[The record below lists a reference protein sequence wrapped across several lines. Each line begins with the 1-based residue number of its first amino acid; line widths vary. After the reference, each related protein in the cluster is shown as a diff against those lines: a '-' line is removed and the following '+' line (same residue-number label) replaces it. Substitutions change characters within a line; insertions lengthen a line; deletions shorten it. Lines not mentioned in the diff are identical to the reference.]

1 MTTPTMTVPTAD
13 RTASADDSLVYL
25 GAGPLLAV
33 VLGVALIPLRE
44 SITASNL
51 SFAFVVLTVLV
62 AAFGGRGAG
71 VATALVSALSMDFF
85 LTRPY
90 LSLRIEENHDLI
102 AFAGLTVCGLV
113 AASLGSPQ
121 RIAALRELRS
131 HAQLLHHT
139 LAALESGG
147 PVEPE
152 LARLLER
159 ARQMLPVC
167 ALVLRDPSGR
177 VVCSAPHQAGL
188 EPIPPHGVD
197 TDTLLPRGAAA
208 SALRRAPSLPTD
220 GARIAIVTHQRQ
232 VAWLDLWGDGA
243 PATAASRQTLS
254 DVARILGVMLA
265 REQAHHS

>member
-1 MTTPTMTVPTAD
+1 MTTPIMTLPPAE
-13 RTASADDSLVYL
+13 RSAPPDDSLVYI

-33 VLGVALIPLRE
+33 VLGIALIPFRE
-44 SITASNL
+44 SVTASNL

-62 AAFGGRGAG
+62 AAFGGRSAG

-85 LTRPY
+85 LTKPY
-90 LSLRIEENHDLI
+90 LSLRIQENHDLI

-121 RIAALRELRS
+121 RIAALRESRS
-131 HAQLLHHT
+131 HAQLVHET
-139 LAALESGG
+139 LGALEGGG

-159 ARQMLPVC
+159 ARQILPVR
-167 ALVLRDPSGR
+167 ALVLRDPGGR
-177 VVCSAPHQAGL
+177 VVSSAPHRAGL
-188 EPIPPHGVD
+188 ESVPPQVVD
-197 TDTLLPRGAAA
+197 TDTLLAPGLKA
-208 SALRRAPSLPTD
+208 SALRRAPSLPSE
-220 GARIAIVTHQRQ
+220 GARIAIVTRQRQ

-243 PATAASRQTLS
+243 PATAASRRTLS

-265 REQAHHS
+265 RDAAR

>member
-13 RTASADDSLVYL
+13 RSAPPDDSLVYL
-25 GAGPLLAV
+25 GAGPLLAI
-33 VLGVALIPLRE
+33 VLGIALIPFRE

-71 VATALVSALSMDFF
+71 VVTALVSALSMDFF

-90 LSLRIEENHDLI
+90 LSLRIQENHDLI

-121 RIAALRELRS
+121 RIAALRESRA
-131 HAQLLHHT
+131 HAQLVHHA
-139 LAALESGG
+139 LFALESGG

-159 ARQMLPVC
+159 ARQTLPVR
-167 ALVLRDPSGR
+167 ALVLRDPGDR
-177 VVCSAPHQAGL
+177 VVSSVPHAAGL
-188 EPIPPHGVD
+188 EPIPPHVVD
-197 TDTLLPRGAAA
+197 TDTLLPRGGSAA
-208 SALRRAPSLPTD
+208 SLRRPPSLPSD

-254 DVARILGVMLA
+254 DVARILGVMA
-265 REQAHHS
+265 AQAHHS

>member
-1 MTTPTMTVPTAD
+1 MTARVTTMPAAD
-13 RTASADDSLVYL
+13 RPPTIDDSLVYI
-25 GAGPLLAV
+25 GAGPLLAI
-33 VLGVALIPLRE
+33 VLGIALIPFRE

-62 AAFGGRGAG
+62 AAFGGRSAG
-71 VATALVSALSMDFF
+71 VATALASALSLDFF

-90 LSLRIEENHDLI
+90 LSLRIQENHDLI
-102 AFAGLTVCGLV
+102 AFAGLAVCGLV

-121 RIAALRELRS
+121 RIAALRESRS
-131 HAQLLHHT
+131 HAQLVHQT
-139 LAALESGG
+139 LGALDGGG

-159 ARQMLPVC
+159 ARQVLPVR
-167 ALVLRDPSGR
+167 ALVLRDAHDR
-177 VVCSAPHQAGL
+177 VVSSAPHQAGL
-188 EPIPPHGVD
+188 ESIPPQVVEID
-197 TDTLLPRGAAA
+197 SLLDRGLTVA
-208 SALRRAPSLPTD
+208 ALRRAPSLPSA

-243 PATAASRQTLS
+243 PATGASRQALS

-265 REQAHHS
+265 RDAVR

>member
-1 MTTPTMTVPTAD
+1 MMPTMTMATAD
-13 RTASADDSLVYL
+13 RNTTPDDSLVYI
-25 GAGPLLAV
+25 GAGPLLAI
-33 VLGVALIPLRE
+33 VLGIALIPFRE

-62 AAFGGRGAG
+62 AAFGGRSAG

-90 LSLRIEENHDLI
+90 LSLRIQENHDLI

-121 RIAALRELRS
+121 RIAALRESRS
-131 HAQLLHHT
+131 HAQLVHQT
-139 LAALESGG
+139 LGALDGGG

-159 ARQMLPVC
+159 ARQMLPVR
-167 ALVLRDPSGR
+167 ALVLRDPSDR
-177 VVCSAPHQAGL
+177 VVSSAPHQAGL
-188 EPIPPHGVD
+188 EPIPPHVVEM
-197 TDTLLPRGAAA
+197 DTLLGRGLTE
-208 SALRRAPSLPTD
+208 SALRRAPSLPSQ

-254 DVARILGVMLA
+254 DVARILGLMLA
-265 REQAHHS
+265 RDHP

>member
-1 MTTPTMTVPTAD
+1 MTVPTAGGN
-13 RTASADDSLVYL
+13 TTPDDSLVYI
-25 GAGPLLAV
+25 GAGPLLAI
-33 VLGVALIPLRE
+33 VLGIALIPFRE

-51 SFAFVVLTVLV
+51 SFAFVVLTVVV
-62 AAFGGRGAG
+62 AAFGGRSAG

-90 LSLRIEENHDLI
+90 LSLRIQENHDLI

-121 RIAALRELRS
+121 RIAALRESRS
-131 HAQLLHHT
+131 HAQLVHQT
-139 LAALESGG
+139 LGALEGGG

-159 ARQMLPVC
+159 ARQILPVR
-167 ALVLRDPSGR
+167 ALVLRDPNGR
-177 VVCSAPHQAGL
+177 VVASAPHQAGL
-188 EPIPPHGVD
+188 ETIPPRVVD
-197 TDTLLPRGAAA
+197 TDTLLAPGLVV
-208 SALRRAPSLPTD
+208 SALRRAPSLPSE

-265 REQAHHS
+265 RDAAR

>member
-1 MTTPTMTVPTAD
+1 MTTPNMTMPTAD
-13 RTASADDSLVYL
+13 RTPTTDDSLVYL

-33 VLGVALIPLRE
+33 VLGIALIPFRE

-51 SFAFVVLTVLV
+51 SFAFVVLTVVV
-62 AAFGGRGAG
+62 AAFGGRSAG

-85 LTRPY
+85 LTKPY

-131 HAQLLHHT
+131 HAQLVHHT

-159 ARQMLPVC
+159 ARQILPIR

-177 VVCSAPHQAGL
+177 VVCSAPHPAGL
-188 EPIPPHGVD
+188 ETIPLHAVD
-197 TDTLLPRGAAA
+197 TDTLLPRGAPA
-208 SALRRAPSLPTD
+208 SALRRAPSLPSE

-243 PATAASRQTLS
+243 PASAASRQTLS

-265 REQAHHS
+265 RDAAR

>member
-1 MTTPTMTVPTAD
+1 MTARTMTLPAAD
-13 RTASADDSLVYL
+13 RSGPPDDSLVYI
-25 GAGPLLAV
+25 GAGPLLAI
-33 VLGVALIPLRE
+33 VLGIALIPFRE
-44 SITASNL
+44 SVTASNL
-51 SFAFVVLTVLV
+51 SFAFVVLTVVV
-62 AAFGGRGAG
+62 AAFGGRSAG

-85 LTRPY
+85 LTKPY

-121 RIAALRELRS
+121 RIAALRESRS
-131 HAQLLHHT
+131 HAQLVHET
-139 LAALESGG
+139 LGALEGGG

-159 ARQMLPVC
+159 ARQILPVR
-167 ALVLRDPSGR
+167 ALVLRDPGGR
-177 VVCSAPHQAGL
+177 VVSSAPHRAGL
-188 EPIPPHGVD
+188 ESVPPQVVD
-197 TDTLLPRGAAA
+197 TDTLLAPGLKA
-208 SALRRAPSLPTD
+208 SALRGAPSLPSE

-243 PATAASRQTLS
+243 PAAAASRRTLS

-265 REQAHHS
+265 RDPSH